1 MNILITGGA
10 GFVGS
15 QLGYYLFQQGHKIF
29 LLDDLSYGHLDNLTF
44 NNKTFGTFIQDDV
57 RNLHFSKHLKDIDVV
72 FHFAAIAPLPV
83 NQVDPANAYSVN
95 VSGWANVLEACRL
108 AKTPKLI
115 LASTS
120 AVYENNNLYPS
131 KEEHSINPT
140 LTYSLTK
147 KHAEEL
153 GINYQQ
159 LYGMD
164 ISILRFFNVYGPH
177 HDFRRKSPPVIA
189 YIIKCLMTQ
198 TQPILHSN
206 GSQKRDYVYVED
218 ICNACEKVIHNPQSK
233 GQVFNLASGSA
244 ISLNEIYQEIAINLS
259 SDITPIY
266 RDPQL
271 LWDQYPQLFQGYG
284 LEQQIVAKETNKYSL
299 GCNKKALEMLGWS
312 PKVDIKQGLKLTVDY
327 AVKTGL

>member
-147 KHAEEL
+147 KHA
-153 GINYQQ
+153 
-159 LYGMD
+159 
-164 ISILRFFNVYGPH
+164 
-177 HDFRRKSPPVIA
+177 
-189 YIIKCLMTQ
+189 
-198 TQPILHSN
+198 
-206 GSQKRDYVYVED
+206 
-218 ICNACEKVIHNPQSK
+218 
-233 GQVFNLASGSA
+233 
-244 ISLNEIYQEIAINLS
+244 
-259 SDITPIY
+259 
-266 RDPQL
+266 
-271 LWDQYPQLFQGYG
+271 
-284 LEQQIVAKETNKYSL
+284 
-299 GCNKKALEMLGWS
+299 
-312 PKVDIKQGLKLTVDY
+312 
-327 AVKTGL
+327 